1 MLSELL
7 ALVAL
12 VALAGMAGTI
22 GFAVALMLRRDA
34 PTQTPPP
41 AAERNLTESF
51 YLEQR
56 LQRLESGHNI
66 SININMPQVRY
77 SAAAP
82 EQQQLPEV
90 RTPLYLPAVQTR
102 QSLPDSK
109 VQVIDW
115 STANEYATIR

>member
-1 MLSELL
+1 MFSELL
-7 ALVAL
+7 AL

-77 SAAAP
+77 SAGAP
-82 EQQQLPEV
+82 ERQQLA
-90 RTPLYLPAVQTR
+90 RSAHAALPARRADAPEPAGQQGAGDRLV
-102 QSLPDSK
+102 DG
-109 VQVIDW
+109 
-115 STANEYATIR
+115 